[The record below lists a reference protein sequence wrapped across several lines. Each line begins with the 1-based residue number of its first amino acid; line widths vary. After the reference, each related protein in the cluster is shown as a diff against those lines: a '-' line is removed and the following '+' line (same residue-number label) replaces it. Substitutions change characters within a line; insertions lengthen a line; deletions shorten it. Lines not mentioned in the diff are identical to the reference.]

1 MNGRD
6 IVLSASGSR
15 YLALCTREHQ
25 EAMLDELCTA
35 AETDLSERTRLNAC
49 SLASMDLSSSGED
62 ANAFSDL
69 LRLCGKLVVCAGR
82 CSHFRGLLLL
92 NVDSMLNSLDN
103 ELRLKALGEML
114 ALCHGLASE
123 CVTVLYGPTDED
135 ELFSYADLLDFD
147 GQLRVGA
154 YEIRRDHVHAAE
166 ILRRTA
172 TRCDTPETEKRLQ
185 TVLSDM
191 AEVASFCPD
200 KLVRNCSLNGMITSA
215 SLSAQFSD
223 PYSYLGRFMRAE
235 KPHTSRERKIGFHA
249 SR

>member
-6 IVLSASGSR
+6 IVLSAPGSR
-15 YLALCTREHQ
+15 YLALCVREHQ
-25 EAMLDELCTA
+25 EAMLDELCTG
-35 AETDLSERTRLNAC
+35 AETDLREQTRLNAC
-49 SLASMDLSSSGED
+49 SFASMDLSSSGED
-62 ANAFSDL
+62 ANEFSDL
-69 LRLCGKLVVCAGR
+69 SRLCGKLVVCAGR
-82 CSHFRGLLLL
+82 RSHFMGLLLL
-92 NVDSMLNSLDN
+92 NIGSLLNGPDDAF
-103 ELRLKALGEML
+103 RLKALGEML
-114 ALCHGLASE
+114 TLRHGLASK

-135 ELFSYADLLDFD
+135 ELFSCADWLDFD

-154 YEIRRDHVHAAE
+154 YDIRRDRVHAAE

-223 PYSYLGRFMRAE
+223 PYSYLGRFMRAA
-235 KPHTSRERKIGFHA
+235 KPHADRERKIGFRA